1 MGCSA
6 SCKPCKPLCGS
17 PGDDYSV
24 NFGGGEALPTE
35 DADEGEEQPAEL
47 DQERTSRAFQLRS
60 GTMMSLQRT
69 SSEAVTSAMTSDTFK
84 VNGDATEIIKH
95 FYQEA
100 VESTS
105 LMHVEAFDLRLE
117 HLQAMAQRLGFSD
130 LKEGELKRLYESID
144 ANADGNVTFWEFAR
158 AVADGP
164 VAHTLQNFVTRFR
177 CGLDCGFVTTPSYD
191 YSKPTFENYREDNLK
206 FHGSFRKI
214 RELRDYGYHVNYS
227 KERQLWQD
235 QAIKSVISRVVEQPA
250 PWLVYT
256 CGPMG
261 VGKGY
266 TLSWMSQHGFFPLE
280 NIVHIDPDA
289 FKMMMPEWPDYVA
302 RDRDSAGTMCHME
315 SSFMVEVAQAA
326 AMEKRQNIWVDGSL
340 RDAAFY
346 EQVFRRIRQTHPHYR
361 ISIFY
366 ISASEHAIRQR
377 IKVRAEQTGRDVPEH
392 LIVASLQAMDKS
404 LNTLT
409 PLCDFVARINNEGHE
424 PTLVAFETVDTK
436 GNWRVISDRF
446 ARTYYDPS
454 AFPQSKP
461 TQRLSLVDGKFT
473 SLITDSKLDKGAF
486 QQLTVSLDSL
496 AEAKGVAEIFGSSIL
511 LTASQ
516 RFDLPWHPHAKLPI
530 PKHATS
536 AAWIYPSRSIAE
548 SFTQHLQKCERLQ
561 DDHLKI
567 LGHLML
573 YGGFAFYGDGICAIL
588 AVTTRE
594 SKHRIQFG
602 KPITLKLTSIE
613 ASRFQEIVS
622 PYFLKQGATKFC
634 WLSPGEEVSG
644 LENHCNDGAFAYL
657 MEDESSLLAF
667 PVV

>member
-1 MGCSA
+1 MATIRDGRLHELRNKRGSGMMALAAISVLSYCCAFAVPQGAHLRVAESTIDAQTARNPGPMLKEPSFSNRASFVAAGALLAATTLSVDRLKSQKMYAEASETEAAPPKPKKVRITAFDAIRFFLIAYIVCGHFISFAAPGPFALKAISQINVVVGAFFALSGYVAAYTTTENAERAASPKLLNTWSRPWAAVRVASRSA
-6 SCKPCKPLCGS
+6 DLRAASTRCVS
-17 PGDDYSV
+17 
-24 NFGGGEALPTE
+24 
-35 DADEGEEQPAEL
+35 EL
-47 DQERTSRAFQLRS
+47 EKNSRQKGKMVMKAMKGKKTPPSLTRSAKQGRKQDVKLERTSVAFKLRS

-69 SSEAVTSAMTSDTFK
+69 SSEAVTSAMTSDAFK
-84 VNGDATEIIKH
+84 
-95 FYQEA
+95 
-100 VESTS
+100 
-105 LMHVEAFDLRLE
+105 
-117 HLQAMAQRLGFSD
+117 AMAQRLGFSD

-177 CGLDCGFVTTPSYD
+177 CGLDCGF
-191 YSKPTFENYREDNLK
+191 DNLK
-206 FHGSFRKI
+206 FFGSFRKI
-214 RELRDYGYHVNYS
+214 RELRDYSYHVNYT

-436 GNWRVISDRF
+436 GNWRVISDR
-446 ARTYYDPS
+446 TYYDPS

-461 TQRLSLVDGKFT
+461 TQRLSLLDGRFT
-473 SLITDSKLDKGAF
+473 SLITDSKQDKGAAF

-496 AEAKGVAEIFGSSIL
+496 AEAKGVAEIPG
-511 LTASQ
+511 LT
-516 RFDLPWHPHAKLPI
+516 R
-530 PKHATS
+530 
-536 AAWIYPSRSIAE
+536 
-548 SFTQHLQKCERLQ
+548 
-561 DDHLKI
+561 
-567 LGHLML
+567 
-573 YGGFAFYGDGICAIL
+573 
-588 AVTTRE
+588 
-594 SKHRIQFG
+594 
-602 KPITLKLTSIE
+602 
-613 ASRFQEIVS
+613 
-622 PYFLKQGATKFC
+622 
-634 WLSPGEEVSG
+634 
-644 LENHCNDGAFAYL
+644 
-657 MEDESSLLAF
+657 
-667 PVV
+667 